1 MPYKIGQLVTGT
13 VTGIQPYGGFIKLD
27 EQTQGLVHISE
38 FKSGIVKDL
47 NGELKV
53 GDQVQVIVLDIDQY
67 TGKISLSLRQV
78 GIMPLKDTPI
88 IKNNS
93 VKRHFW
99 TNYHLDYGFE
109 PIALALPGWIEE
121 AKERIS

>member
-1 MPYKIGQLVTGT
+1 MSYQIGQIVTGT

-38 FKSGIVKDL
+38 FKSGVVKDL
-47 NGELKV
+47 SGEFKIGDRVKV
-53 GDQVQVIVLDIDQY
+53 VILDIDQY
-67 TGKISLSLRQV
+67 SGKISLSLRQV
-78 GIMPLKDTPI
+78 GIMALKNTSI

-93 VKRHFW
+93 IKRHFW

-109 PIALALPGWIEE
+109 PIALALPGWVEE
-121 AKERIS
+121 AKKRLS

>member
-1 MPYKIGQLVTGT
+1 MPCKIGQLVTGT

-121 AKERIS
+121 AKKRIS